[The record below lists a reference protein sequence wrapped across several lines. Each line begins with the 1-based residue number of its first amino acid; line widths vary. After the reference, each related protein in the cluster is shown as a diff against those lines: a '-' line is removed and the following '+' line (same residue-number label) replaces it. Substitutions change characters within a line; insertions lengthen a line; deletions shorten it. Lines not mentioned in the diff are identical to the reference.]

1 MQRNAADLAKI
12 RELFQKYGYK
22 PHVEV
27 PAGNMCYFLAMESW
41 KTRNFSKMFLFVM
54 CVFLLIKR
62 SRSSVVFALCL
73 TGAERFC
80 CNCCS
85 KNKTCKS
92 LELHLLMCSQVGVFF
107 SSLIAIQREEVS
119 KCVLITQTVGLL
131 HLLLRD
137 ELLHI
142 HLDQLIFMCCYPISL
157 NHLLLISCSSWQISG
172 GVSQITITKSLRLK
186 RPPRLPSLTISP
198 QLFPFM

>member
-1 MQRNAADLAKI
+1 MYSQCFVTKLSGIDKICICCLSWYELKFTAHSPSTKCRNKHRVVIWKPTALFLFPLLHPKEGANAALDKSASERQEINDFMKASEILMQRNAADLAKI

-92 LELHLLMCSQVGVFF
+92 LELHLLMCS
-107 SSLIAIQREEVS
+107 
-119 KCVLITQTVGLL
+119 
-131 HLLLRD
+131 
-137 ELLHI
+137 
-142 HLDQLIFMCCYPISL
+142 
-157 NHLLLISCSSWQISG
+157 
-172 GVSQITITKSLRLK
+172 
-186 RPPRLPSLTISP
+186 
-198 QLFPFM
+198 